1 MRLGKREREKEKKRY
16 RQTDRQTDRQK
27 EKEKVREREK
37 EVREDVCM
45 CVCLSFVRK
54 IYVCARVLCT
64 RECREATADTS
75 ADLILEGLAIT
86 SRTPELGTRTFQ
98 PPDCV
103 DSNCQNKNATV
114 DKRCKGEVS
123 FVSGKKSASPKGNT
137 SQIRVQNNGA
147 INYDMF
153 VCSMCVCVCVCVCVC
168 PK

>member
-1 MRLGKREREKEKKRY
+1 MKTREAREREKDRERE
-16 RQTDRQTDRQK
+16 TDRLT

-37 EVREDVCM
+37 EERVDVCM

-54 IYVCARVLCT
+54 MYVCVRVLCT

-114 DKRCKGEVS
+114 DKRCKSGGS

-137 SQIRVQNNGA
+137 SQIRVCKTTEQ
-147 INYDMF
+147 
-153 VCSMCVCVCVCVCVC
+153 
-168 PK
+168 